1 MILAVASVLMILL
14 FLAGLHVASALGL
27 IGMALMYLFSDRPLW
42 DMLGQIAWN
51 VNSSS
56 ILVAIPLFVM
66 MGEIL
71 IYSRLSERLYQVL
84 SHWLAPLPGG
94 ILHSNIAFCAVF
106 GAISGSSAACA
117 ATVGAVALPAF
128 RTRDYNERLVIGSLA
143 AGGTLDILIPPSISM
158 IIYGVL
164 AEESIGRLY
173 LAGFVPGFLLAG
185 IFMLIIWVAAKIWP
199 SVAPREAAPSWRVRF
214 LGLLSLLPV
223 LALMFIVLG
232 TIYLGIAT
240 PTEAA
245 AFGVVASLFLAAL
258 AREVSISMLKKVV
271 VTTVQASSMIML
283 IVTAAFVMS
292 FALAILGVPAQLTQL
307 VSGWNLTP
315 VTFVLALVVFYLILG
330 TFMEALSMMVTTMP
344 ILVPVLKSMSVDL
357 VWFGIIMV
365 ILLEAALVSPPEGL
379 NLYIIQGIRKSVSEE
394 AGLKAG
400 TMIDLWIGRAPVH
413 GGDGDLHHAPAALP
427 RDRPLAAGSRDGE
440 VTRFPCAWP

>member
-1 MILAVASVLMILL
+1 MILGVACALMVLL
-14 FLAGLHVASALGL
+14 FLLGLNVASALGL

-42 DMLGQIAWN
+42 DVLGQIAWN

-56 ILVAIPLFVM
+56 VLVAVPLFVM
-66 MGEIL
+66 MGEVL

-94 ILHSNIAFCAVF
+94 LLHSNIAFCAVF

-117 ATVGAVALPAF
+117 ATVGAVAMPSF
-128 RTRDYNERLVIGSLA
+128 RVRKYDERLVMGSLA

-173 LAGFVPGFLLAG
+173 LAGFIPGFMLAG
-185 IFMLIIWVAAKIWP
+185 IFMFIIAVAAKIWP
-199 SVAPREAAPSWRVRF
+199 SVAPRESAPSWRVR
-214 LGLLSLLPV
+214 LVGLLSLLPV
-223 LALMFIVLG
+223 IALMFIVLG

-245 AFGVVASLFLAAL
+245 AFGVVAGFGLAAL
-258 AREVSISMLKKVV
+258 NRAISWRMLQQVV
-271 VTTVQASSMIML
+271 LATVRTSSMIML
-283 IVTAAFVMS
+283 IVTAAFILS
-292 FALAILGVPAQLTQL
+292 FALAILGVPAQLTEMISAWKLSPLAFVGIL
-307 VSGWNLTP
+307 VI
-315 VTFVLALVVFYLILG
+315 FYLILG

-344 ILVPVLKSMSVDL
+344 ILVPVLKSMGVDM
-357 VWFGIIMV
+357 VWFGIIIV

-379 NLYIIQGIRKSVSEE
+379 NLYIIQGIRKSVSDE
-394 AGLKAG
+394 AGVATG
-400 TMIDLWIGRAPVH
+400 TMLDLWIGVLPFMVGMAICLGLILTFP
-413 GGDGDLHHAPAALP
+413 GIALWLP
-427 RDRPLAAGSRDGE
+427 NAVMGK
-440 VTRFPCAWP
+440 

>member
-1 MILAVASVLMILL
+1 MILGIAAALMIVF
-14 FLAGLHVASALGL
+14 FLAGLHVAGALGL
-27 IGMALMYLFSDRPLW
+27 IGMILMYLFSDRPLW

-51 VNSSS
+51 VNSSFV
-56 ILVAIPLFVM
+56 LVAVPLFVM

-84 SHWLAPLPGG
+84 SNWLAPLPGG
-94 ILHSNIAFCAVF
+94 LLHSNIAFCAVF

-117 ATVGAVALPAF
+117 ATVGAVALPSF
-128 RTRDYNERLVIGSLA
+128 RARHYNERLVIGTLA

-173 LAGFVPGFLLAG
+173 LAGFIPGFLLAG
-185 IFMLIIWVAAKIWP
+185 IFMFIIAVAAKIWP
-199 SVAPREAAPSWRVRF
+199 GVAPREVAPSWRLRF
-214 LGLLSLLPV
+214 LGLISLFPV
-223 LALMFIVLG
+223 ILLMFIVLG

-245 AFGVVASLFLAAL
+245 AFGVVASFILAAL
-258 AREVSISMLKKVV
+258 NRQVTRHMLRQVL
-271 VTTVQASSMIML
+271 VTTVRTSSMIML
-283 IVTAAFVMS
+283 IVTSAFILS
-292 FALAILGVPAQLTQL
+292 FALAILGVPARLTQL
-307 VSGWNLTP
+307 VSGMQLTP
-315 VTFVLALVVFYLILG
+315 ATFVLVLVIFFMILG

-344 ILVPVLKSMSVDL
+344 ILVPVLKSMGVDM

-394 AGLKAG
+394 AGLKVG
-400 TMIDLWIGRAPVH
+400 TMMDLWIGVLPFMLGMAMCI
-413 GGDGDLHHAPAALP
+413 AL
-427 RDRPLAAGSRDGE
+427 LLM
-440 VTRFPCAWP
+440 FPEIALWLPNLVMGR

>member
-1 MILAVASVLMILL
+1 MILGIAAALMIVF
-14 FLAGLHVASALGL
+14 FLAGLHVAGALGL
-27 IGMALMYLFSDRPLW
+27 IGMILMYLFSDRPLW

-51 VNSSS
+51 VNSSFV
-56 ILVAIPLFVM
+56 LVAVPLFVM

-84 SHWLAPLPGG
+84 SNWLAPLPGG
-94 ILHSNIAFCAVF
+94 LLHSNIAFCAVF

-117 ATVGAVALPAF
+117 ATVGAVALPSF
-128 RTRDYNERLVIGSLA
+128 RARHYNERLVIGTLA

-173 LAGFVPGFLLAG
+173 LAGFIPGFLLAG
-185 IFMLIIWVAAKIWP
+185 IFMFIIAVAAKIWP
-199 SVAPREAAPSWRVRF
+199 AVAPREVAPSWRLRF
-214 LGLLSLLPV
+214 LGLLSLFPV
-223 LALMFIVLG
+223 ILLMFIVLG

-245 AFGVVASLFLAAL
+245 AFGVVASFILAAL
-258 AREVSISMLKKVV
+258 NRQVTRHMLQQVL
-271 VTTVQASSMIML
+271 VTTVRTSSMIML
-283 IVTAAFVMS
+283 IVTSAFILS
-292 FALAILGVPAQLTQL
+292 FALAILGVPARLTQL
-307 VSGWNLTP
+307 VSGMQLTP
-315 VTFVLALVVFYLILG
+315 ATFVLVLVIFFMILG

-344 ILVPVLKSMSVDL
+344 ILVPVLKSMGVDL

-394 AGLKAG
+394 AGLQVG
-400 TMIDLWIGRAPVH
+400 TMMDLWIGVLPFMVGMAMCI
-413 GGDGDLHHAPAALP
+413 AL
-427 RDRPLAAGSRDGE
+427 LLM
-440 VTRFPCAWP
+440 FPEIALWLPNLVMGR

>member
-1 MILAVASVLMILL
+1 MILGIAAALMIVF
-14 FLAGLHVASALGL
+14 FLAGLHVAGALGL
-27 IGMALMYLFSDRPLW
+27 IGMILMYLFSDRPLW

-51 VNSSS
+51 VNSSFV
-56 ILVAIPLFVM
+56 LVAVPLFVM

-84 SHWLAPLPGG
+84 SNWLAPLPGG
-94 ILHSNIAFCAVF
+94 LLHSNIAFCAVF

-117 ATVGAVALPAF
+117 ATVGAVALPSF
-128 RTRDYNERLVIGSLA
+128 RARHYNERLVIGTLA

-173 LAGFVPGFLLAG
+173 LAGFIPGFLLAG
-185 IFMLIIWVAAKIWP
+185 IFMFIIAVAAKIWP
-199 SVAPREAAPSWRVRF
+199 AVAPREVAPSWRLRF
-214 LGLLSLLPV
+214 LGLLSLFPIIL
-223 LALMFIVLG
+223 LMFIVLG

-245 AFGVVASLFLAAL
+245 AFGVVASFILAAL
-258 AREVSISMLKKVV
+258 NRQVTRHMLRQVL
-271 VTTVQASSMIML
+271 VTTVRTSSMIML
-283 IVTAAFVMS
+283 IVTSAFILS
-292 FALAILGVPAQLTQL
+292 FALAILGVPARLTQL
-307 VSGWNLTP
+307 VSGMQLTP
-315 VTFVLALVVFYLILG
+315 ATFVLVLVIFFLILG

-344 ILVPVLKSMSVDL
+344 ILVPVLKSMGVDM

-394 AGLKAG
+394 AGLKVG
-400 TMIDLWIGRAPVH
+400 TMMDLWIGVLPFMVGMAICI
-413 GGDGDLHHAPAALP
+413 AL
-427 RDRPLAAGSRDGE
+427 LLM
-440 VTRFPCAWP
+440 FPEIALWLPNLVMGR

>member
-1 MILAVASVLMILL
+1 MILAIASALMIVL

-27 IGMALMYLFSDRPLW
+27 IGMTVMYLFSDRPLW

-66 MGEIL
+66 MGEVL

-94 ILHSNIAFCAVF
+94 LLHSNIAFCAVF

-128 RTRDYNERLVIGSLA
+128 RTRNYNERLVIGSLA

-185 IFMLIIWVAAKIWP
+185 IFMFIIAVAAKIWP
-199 SVAPREAAPSWRVRF
+199 SVAPREAPPSWRTRF
-214 LGLLSLLPV
+214 LGLLSLFPIIV
-223 LALMFIVLG
+223 LMFIVLG
-232 TIYLGIAT
+232 TIYLGVAT

-245 AFGVVASLFLAAL
+245 AFGVVASFILAAL
-258 AREVSISMLKKVV
+258 NGTVNVRMLQRAMM
-271 VTTVQASSMIML
+271 TTVRTSSMIML
-283 IVTAAFVMS
+283 IVTSAFILS
-292 FALAILGVPAQLTQL
+292 FALAILGVPAQLTEL
-307 VSGWNLTP
+307 ISGLKLTP
-315 VTFVLALVVFYLILG
+315 LTFVILLTIFYLILG

-344 ILVPVLKSMSVDL
+344 ILVPVLKAMGVDL
-357 VWFGIIMV
+357 VWFGIIMI

-379 NLYIIQGIRKSVSEE
+379 NLYIIQGIRKSVSEG
-394 AGLKAG
+394 AGLQVG
-400 TMIDLWIGRAPVH
+400 TMMDLWIGVLPFMAGIAICLTLLFIFP
-413 GGDGDLHHAPAALP
+413 GIALWLP
-427 RDRPLAAGSRDGE
+427 NLVMGR
-440 VTRFPCAWP
+440 

>member
-1 MILAVASVLMILL
+1 MILGIAAALMIVF
-14 FLAGLHVASALGL
+14 FLAGMHVAGALGL
-27 IGMALMYLFSDRPLW
+27 IGMILMYLFSDRPLW

-51 VNSSS
+51 VNSSFV
-56 ILVAIPLFVM
+56 LVAVPLFVM

-84 SHWLAPLPGG
+84 SNWLAPLPGG
-94 ILHSNIAFCAVF
+94 LLHSNIAFCAVF

-117 ATVGAVALPAF
+117 ATVGAVALPSF
-128 RTRDYNERLVIGSLA
+128 RARHYNERLVIGTLA

-173 LAGFVPGFLLAG
+173 LAGFIPGFLLAG
-185 IFMLIIWVAAKIWP
+185 IFMFIIAVAAKIWP
-199 SVAPREAAPSWRVRF
+199 AVAPREVAPSWRLRF
-214 LGLLSLLPV
+214 LGLLSLFPV
-223 LALMFIVLG
+223 ILLMFIVLG

-245 AFGVVASLFLAAL
+245 AFGVVASFILAAL
-258 AREVSISMLKKVV
+258 NRQVTRHMLQQVL
-271 VTTVQASSMIML
+271 VTTVRTSSMIML
-283 IVTAAFVMS
+283 IVTSAFILS
-292 FALAILGVPAQLTQL
+292 FALAILGVPARLTQL
-307 VSGWNLTP
+307 VSGMQLTP
-315 VTFVLALVVFYLILG
+315 ATFVLVLVIFFMILG

-344 ILVPVLKSMSVDL
+344 ILVPVLKSMGVDL

-394 AGLKAG
+394 AGLQVG
-400 TMIDLWIGRAPVH
+400 TMMDLWIGVLPFMVGMAMCI
-413 GGDGDLHHAPAALP
+413 AL
-427 RDRPLAAGSRDGE
+427 LLM
-440 VTRFPCAWP
+440 FPEIALWLPNLVMGR

>member
-1 MILAVASVLMILL
+1 MILGIAALLMTIL

-27 IGMALMYLFSDRPLW
+27 IGMALMWLFSDRPLW

-56 ILVAIPLFVM
+56 VLVAIPLFVM

-71 IYSRLSERLYQVL
+71 IHSRLSERLYQVL

-94 ILHSNIAFCAVF
+94 LLHSNIAFCAVF

-117 ATVGAVALPAF
+117 ATVGAVALPSF
-128 RTRDYNERLVIGSLA
+128 RARNYNERLVVGSLA

-173 LAGFVPGFLLAG
+173 LAGFIPGFLLAG
-185 IFMLIIWVAAKIWP
+185 IFMFIIAVAAKIWP
-199 SVAPREAAPSWRVRF
+199 SVAPREPAPSWRVRL
-214 LGLLSLLPV
+214 LGLVALFPV
-223 LALMFIVLG
+223 IALMFVVLG
-232 TIYLGIAT
+232 TIYLGVAT

-245 AFGVVASLFLAAL
+245 AFGVVASFILAGL
-258 AREVSISMLKKVV
+258 NRELSLPMLRQVM
-271 VTTVQASSMIML
+271 VTTVRTSSMIML
-283 IVTAAFVMS
+283 IVTSAFILS
-292 FALAILGVPAQLTQL
+292 FALAILGVPAQLTAM
-307 VSGWNLTP
+307 VAGWQLTP
-315 VTFVLALVVFYLILG
+315 LTFMLLLVVFYMILG

-344 ILVPVLKSMSVDL
+344 ILVPLLKSMGIDM

-379 NLYIIQGIRKSVSEE
+379 NLYIIQGIRKSVSEA
-394 AGLKAG
+394 AGLQVG
-400 TMIDLWIGRAPVH
+400 TMLDLWVGVLPFMAGMAICI
-413 GGDGDLHHAPAALP
+413 AL
-427 RDRPLAAGSRDGE
+427 LF
-440 VTRFPCAWP
+440 VFPGIALWLPNAVMGK

>member
-1 MILAVASVLMILL
+1 MILGIAAALMIVF
-14 FLAGLHVASALGL
+14 FLAGLHVAGALGL
-27 IGMALMYLFSDRPLW
+27 IGMILMYLFSDRPLW

-51 VNSSS
+51 VNSSFV
-56 ILVAIPLFVM
+56 LVAVPLFVM

-84 SHWLAPLPGG
+84 SNWLAPLPGG
-94 ILHSNIAFCAVF
+94 LLHSNIAFCAVF

-117 ATVGAVALPAF
+117 ATVGAVALPSF
-128 RTRDYNERLVIGSLA
+128 RARHYNERLVIGTLA

-173 LAGFVPGFLLAG
+173 LAGFIPGFLLAG
-185 IFMLIIWVAAKIWP
+185 IFMFIIAVAAKIWP
-199 SVAPREAAPSWRVRF
+199 AVAPREVAPSWRLRF
-214 LGLLSLLPV
+214 LGLLSLFPIIL
-223 LALMFIVLG
+223 LMFIVLG

-245 AFGVVASLFLAAL
+245 AFGVVASFILAAL
-258 AREVSISMLKKVV
+258 NRQVTRHMLRQVL
-271 VTTVQASSMIML
+271 VTTVRTSSMIML
-283 IVTAAFVMS
+283 IVTSAFILS
-292 FALAILGVPAQLTQL
+292 FALAILGVPARLTQL
-307 VSGWNLTP
+307 VSGMQLTP
-315 VTFVLALVVFYLILG
+315 ASFVLILVIFFMILG

-344 ILVPVLKSMSVDL
+344 ILVPVLKSMGVDM

-394 AGLKAG
+394 AGLKVG
-400 TMIDLWIGRAPVH
+400 TMMDLWIGVLPFMVGMAMCI
-413 GGDGDLHHAPAALP
+413 AL
-427 RDRPLAAGSRDGE
+427 LLM
-440 VTRFPCAWP
+440 FPEIALWLPNLVMGR

>member
-1 MILAVASVLMILL
+1 MILGIAMALMLVF
-14 FLAGLHVASALGL
+14 FLAGMHVAGALGL
-27 IGMALMYLFSDRPLW
+27 IGMILMYLFSDRPLW

-51 VNSSS
+51 VNSSFV
-56 ILVAIPLFVM
+56 LVAVPLFVM

-94 ILHSNIAFCAVF
+94 LLHSNIAFCAVF

-117 ATVGAVALPAF
+117 ATVGAVALPSF
-128 RTRDYNERLVIGSLA
+128 RARHYSERLVIGTLA

-173 LAGFVPGFLLAG
+173 LAGFIPGFLLAG
-185 IFMLIIWVAAKIWP
+185 IFMFIIAITAKIWP
-199 SVAPREAAPSWRVRF
+199 SVAPREAAPSWRVRL
-214 LGLLSLLPV
+214 LGLLSLFPV
-223 LALMFIVLG
+223 IALMFIVLG

-245 AFGVVASLFLAAL
+245 AFGVVAAFILAAL
-258 AREVSISMLKKVV
+258 NRQVTRHMLRQVLI
-271 VTTVQASSMIML
+271 TTVRTSSMIML
-283 IVTAAFVMS
+283 IVTSAFILS
-292 FALAILGVPAQLTQL
+292 FALAILGVPARLTAL
-307 VSGWNLTP
+307 VSGMQLTP
-315 VTFVLALVVFYLILG
+315 VTFVILLVIFYMVLG

-344 ILVPVLKSMSVDL
+344 ILVPVLKSMGVDL

-379 NLYIIQGIRKSVSEE
+379 NLYIIQGIRKSVSEA
-394 AGLKAG
+394 AGLQVG
-400 TMIDLWIGRAPVH
+400 TMMDLWIGVLPFMVGMAICI
-413 GGDGDLHHAPAALP
+413 AL
-427 RDRPLAAGSRDGE
+427 LLM
-440 VTRFPCAWP
+440 FPEIALWLPNLVMGR